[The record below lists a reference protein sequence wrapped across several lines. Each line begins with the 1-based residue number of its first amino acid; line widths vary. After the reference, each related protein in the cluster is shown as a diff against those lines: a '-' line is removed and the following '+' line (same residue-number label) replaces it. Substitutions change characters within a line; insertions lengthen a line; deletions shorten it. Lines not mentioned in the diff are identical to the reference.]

1 MVKISSEHPSNV
13 PQTGEVREK
22 EDVLREGMPAN
33 STDFEL
39 LRRYEPV
46 IRYTQGEQF
55 YPSDVEH
62 YIQECSLWAH
72 YPDGHDELLVKQE
85 DLTME
90 TLIEQRPAEFGTV
103 HYLRFIETLS
113 LSEAAEM
120 LSAQIS
126 LRARLKNNFHA
137 GLGRLA
143 RGGMLPRVLDALF
156 TMSFL
161 MRGRVPAAS
170 AAAAEIDYYN
180 MRADKEKYVYYGR
193 VVRQNGWV
201 VLQYW
206 FFYCYNS
213 WRSGFNGVN
222 DHESDWEM
230 ISIYLYEDNGRVV
243 PEWVA
248 YASHDFHGDD
258 LRRRWD
264 DQDQLEVLDGHPVV
278 YSGAGS
284 HASYFRPG
292 EYQAEANLD
301 MPSWFR
307 SIAKVWNRFWTET
320 LGQQKTDPFRIP
332 FVDFARG
339 DGLSIGPGQDK
350 SWTPELIDES
360 TPWVSQYR
368 GLWGL
373 FARDPI
379 SGENAPAGPMYNRDG
394 SPRGSWYDPLG
405 FGGLDKVPPPPAALR
420 LLQENCAEI
429 TGRQVELQ
437 KLIPGKATEL
447 QALGMKL
454 KGMEGNPH
462 LAKQYAALEKKMH
475 NLADEVKGLRREHSE
490 NAALLQGLTERL
502 KRHRKGLKDSPHAH
516 IRHMAVPVKTALLRF
531 DRIGETWAAISLSM
545 LLFGIVALVFLAPQY
560 LLAGL
565 GIITILFI
573 VLESILRG
581 AFVQTVGQITAL
593 LAMICGLIL
602 ISHFWFWILIGLLL
616 AAATFLL
623 LQRLRELTG

>member
-1 MVKISSEHPSNV
+1 
-13 PQTGEVREK
+13 
-22 EDVLREGMPAN
+22 MPAH
-33 STDFEL
+33 TPDLEL

-46 IRYTQGEQF
+46 IRFTRGEQF
-55 YPSDVEH
+55 YPTDVRR
-62 YIQECSLWAH
+62 YVQECSLWAH
-72 YPDGHDELLVKQE
+72 HPDGHDELLVKQD
-85 DLTME
+85 DLTLD
-90 TLIEQRPAEFGTV
+90 TLIEQRPAAFGTV

-113 LSEAAEM
+113 LSE
-120 LSAQIS
+120 SAQM
-126 LRARLKNNFHA
+126 LADQARLRRRTGNHFQA

-143 RGGMLPRVLDALF
+143 RGGLLPRVLDALF
-156 TMSFL
+156 TISFL
-161 MRGRVPAAS
+161 LRGRVPAAS
-170 AAAAEIDYYN
+170 AAAAELDYFH
-180 MRADKEKYVYYGR
+180 MRAQKEKYVYYGR
-193 VVRQNGWV
+193 VTRHNGWI

-213 WRSGFNGVN
+213 WRSGFHGVN

-230 ISIYLYEDNGRVV
+230 VSIYLYEADGQVL
-243 PEWVA
+243 PEWAA

-264 DQDQLEVLDGHPVV
+264 DAEQLDFVDGHPVV
-278 YSGAGS
+278 YAGAGS

-301 MPSWFR
+301 MPSWFDNI
-307 SIAKVWNRFWTET
+307 SKSWNKFWTET

-339 DGLSIGPGQDK
+339 DGLSIGPGQAK
-350 SWTPELIDES
+350 AWSPERIDEA

-394 SPRGSWYDPLG
+394 SPRGAWYDPLG
-405 FGGLDKVPPPPAALR
+405 FAGLDKIPPPPDALR
-420 LLQENCAEI
+420 LLEKNCAEI
-429 TGRQVELQ
+429 AARQQELRAI
-437 KLIPGKATEL
+437 IPTKAAEL

-462 LAKQYAALEKKMH
+462 LAKQHTTLEKELNVLALE
-475 NLADEVKGLRREHSE
+475 VRGLRREHSE
-490 NAALLQGLTERL
+490 NAALLQGLSERL
-502 KRHRKGLKDSPHAH
+502 RRLQQGLKDGPHAH
-516 IRHMAVPVKTALLRF
+516 IQHMAVPVKTALLRF
-531 DRIGETWAAISLSM
+531 DRVGETWAAISLSL
-545 LLFGIVALVFLAPQY
+545 LLFGLVALVFLAPQY
-560 LLAGL
+560 LWGGLA
-565 GIITILFI
+565 IITLLFVVI
-573 VLESILRG
+573 ESILRG

-593 LAMICGLIL
+593 LAMVSGLIL
-602 ISHFWFWILIGLLL
+602 LFHFWKMILIGALL
-616 AAATFLL
+616 AVALFLL